1 MKIYSSPVL
10 AKHKTD
16 FDLAK
21 YISEDDNSSNSISKF
36 KSKQRM
42 LVDWSTLNDW
52 SSWNIETYW
61 IWNTGVWTSNP
72 SYKKSISTYQS
83 WSTSDSMVK
92 YCYNYVNTDT
102 SSISSFGTT
111 VHHQAYN
118 GVITKGSYCQWQ
130 YTLDYNSVNRFNLT
144 RNNLNNEI
152 IEIFFQ
158 GTQGETLTFNDNKL
172 QKTSNN
178 FDVYNAISV
187 RISAVTTV
195 ELTENDYRYKTLTL
209 CLSILCNLNSIFWMF
224 FWFAKFILYIRE
236 VL

>member
-1 MKIYSSPVL
+1 M
-10 AKHKTD
+10 
-16 FDLAK
+16 
-21 YISEDDNSSNSISKF
+21 
-36 KSKQRM
+36 
-42 LVDWSTLNDW
+42 
-52 SSWNIETYW
+52 
-61 IWNTGVWTSNP
+61 
-72 SYKKSISTYQS
+72 
-83 WSTSDSMVK
+83 
-92 YCYNYVNTDT
+92 NTDT